1 MLCVVVAVTC
11 YAPSGSPKIH
21 AGFHWL
27 CERGSAKFFGR
38 QGACALQCT
47 HLQTTYLLI
56 STIHDRSLHQRST
69 AVGLVVSGFGLSAF
83 FFSTIAHT
91 AFSDDTSAFLAVLV
105 VGTTIPNVLAYF
117 LVRIVHDDERPGPGK
132 KQRAGYAII
141 GDVNHDY
148 SPAGLERR
156 LHELNEER
164 RNSDPTY
171 TYPKGTNLPPPHP
184 RQDPPSGWGSTE
196 RIRTPSPASSLDL
209 PYFGNT
215 VSRMAGIPLVAS
227 SHDLEDMAEHPITR
241 DSSVV
246 RNDSDCDNPLPSN
259 SGDPESIPELLKRR
273 DFWLMCG
280 VITLRKF
287 SSVRLSA
294 LYSR

>member
-1 MLCVVVAVTC
+1 MLYVVVVVTC
-11 YAPSGSPKIH
+11 HAPSGSSTNH

-27 CERGSAKFFGR
+27 CERSSAKFFGC
-38 QGACALQCT
+38 QGACPLQCAC
-47 HLQTTYLLI
+47 HLQTTHILRI

-105 VGTTIPNVLAYF
+105 LGTTIPNVLAYF
-117 LVRIVHDDERPGPGK
+117 LVRIVHNDERPGPGK
-132 KQRAGYAII
+132 KHRAGYVII
-141 GDVNHDY
+141 GDANHDY

-156 LHELNEER
+156 LHELDEER
-164 RNSDPTY
+164 RNY
-171 TYPKGTNLPPPHP
+171 TYPEGTNSPPPHP
-184 RQDPPSGWGSTE
+184 RRDRPHSNGTSGRESVE
-196 RIRTPSPASSLDL
+196 RIRPPSTTSSLDL

-215 VSRMAGIPLVAS
+215 VSCTAEIPLVAS

-259 SGDPESIPELLKRR
+259 SGDPES
-273 DFWLMCG
+273 
-280 VITLRKF
+280 
-287 SSVRLSA
+287 
-294 LYSR
+294 